1 MLVTHMTPTEYN
13 LEFKNLE
20 AKLDQLIEQYT
31 AVKNENTS
39 LKARQDTLIQE
50 KASLL
55 EKTNLAKLRV
65 EAMINRLK
73 AMEYDS

>member
-1 MLVTHMTPTEYN
+1 MLVMTKTEYTLKLKT
-13 LEFKNLE
+13 LED
-20 AKLDQLIEQYT
+20 KLDRLIEQYT
-31 AVKNENTS
+31 AVKNENNS
-39 LKARQDTLIQE
+39 LKAKQEALIRE